1 MKRLRLV
8 SEGIL
13 YRNPHPGH
21 QAVCAFLPNLVP
33 LSDQELLCF
42 YRRGQAF
49 YSLDGTLAQLRSE
62 DGGNTWIDEGLIWDP
77 TAELPPYTYSAPHG
91 TLLQDGS
98 LVIVAHRY
106 PATEENFFR
115 FNLETG
121 GAKTTETVLFR
132 SQDGGRH
139 WSAPQPL
146 ELGSER
152 MLDTPSSVIEME
164 DGRWFLAF
172 EQWKMWDDVSPLHI
186 KGFALYSRDQGET
199 WGERE
204 DFPTASDPAR
214 MYSHSRYSRMLD
226 GRICALQWTQNIG
239 GQKNYPLHLVV
250 SDTDG
255 KRWSTPHS
263 SEIQAQTSW
272 LADLGN
278 GTLAATYSIREGI
291 KPGVL
296 VALSED
302 EGKTWDLERQV
313 MVWDA
318 VGQEFLG
325 VSRKPNYP
333 ASHDNIAFGKP
344 NTARLPGGDILSS
357 WWCTQACV
365 THIRYARLSVE

>member
-49 YSLDGTLAQLRSE
+49 YSLDGILAQLRSK

-77 TAELPPYTYSAPHG
+77 TAELTPYTYSAPHG
-91 TLLQDGS
+91 TLLKDGS

-115 FNLETG
+115 FNPETG

-139 WSAPQPL
+139 WSAPHPL

-204 DFPTASDPAR
+204 DFSTASDPAR

-250 SDTDG
+250 SDIDG
-255 KRWSTPHS
+255 KRWSKPHS
-263 SEIQAQTSW
+263 TEIQAQTSW

-278 GTLAATYSIREGI
+278 GTLAAAYSIREGI

-302 EGKTWDLERQV
+302 EGKTWNLEHQV

-325 VSRKPNYP
+325 VSHKPDYP

>member
-239 GQKNYPLHLVV
+239 GQKKLPAPPSCVRYRWQALEYASFQRNPGPDKLARGPWKRHIGGNLFH
-250 SDTDG
+250 SGRNQTGSSGSTERRRG
-255 KRWSTPHS
+255 K
-263 SEIQAQTSW
+263 
-272 LADLGN
+272 DLG
-278 GTLAATYSIREGI
+278 S
-291 KPGVL
+291 
-296 VALSED
+296 
-302 EGKTWDLERQV
+302 
-313 MVWDA
+313 
-318 VGQEFLG
+318 
-325 VSRKPNYP
+325 
-333 ASHDNIAFGKP
+333 
-344 NTARLPGGDILSS
+344 
-357 WWCTQACV
+357 
-365 THIRYARLSVE
+365 